1 MFIGNEIHMISQVT
15 IRIQNERRP
24 HNANKNTYNHCYY
37 GPDASTHPKL
47 KCMAMST
54 HSINNNDINNGKF
67 IDDVLIIGNNK

>member
-1 MFIGNEIHMISQVT
+1 MNEDHIMPTRIPIIIVT
-15 IRIQNERRP
+15 MS
-24 HNANKNTYNHCYY
+24 
-37 GPDASTHPKL
+37 PDASTHPKL